1 VDLEEIKA
9 FRGVV
14 IQDRY
19 HSDRKW
25 NRAMTTSRMEK
36 RTIEHMLHEEGV
48 HGWARMMIEHDD
60 NRDNRDNSVAD
71 R

>member
-1 VDLEEIKA
+1 
-9 FRGVV
+9 
-14 IQDRY
+14 
-19 HSDRKW
+19 
-25 NRAMTTSRMEK
+25 MTTSRMEK